1 MHSARLQPAAL
12 DRMPTI
18 THFYLF
24 FFYYFNQCSLEF
36 SLKFYLLPKNML
48 SELFLIHWTQLSLD
62 ICFYFLKPSLKH
74 KSQPEHCKS
83 WLPHSSTSLKFHI
96 LDWYNF
102 SSYLFFSIYGSNVHA
117 TSTVQ
122 LIFSFLLNLA
132 YYIVDFR
139 LCIEGPT
146 RF

>member
-1 MHSARLQPAAL
+1 
-12 DRMPTI
+12 
-18 THFYLF
+18 
-24 FFYYFNQCSLEF
+24 
-36 SLKFYLLPKNML
+36 ML
-48 SELFLIHWTQLSLD
+48 SELCLIRWTQLSLD

-96 LDWYNF
+96 FDWYNF
-102 SSYLFFSIYGSNVHA
+102 SSYLFFSIFGSNVHA

-132 YYIVDFR
+132 YYIINFR
-139 LCIEGPT
+139 LCLYWRSHKILTLSFLILSFPFQWKVHNVHISYAF
-146 RF
+146 RIC